1 MTQHQVTTNDSTH
14 HTLYDLIGGETGV
27 KNLVEVFY
35 DIIETRPEAHK
46 LNLLHLRGNG
56 VAHARVEQ
64 FNFLCGFLGGPK
76 LYVEKHGHSNIRTM
90 HDYIEI
96 NTESKDIWLQC
107 MTLAIDTVDMD
118 AGIKDKLM
126 NHFTS
131 VAERLVNQA
140 E

>member
-1 MTQHQVTTNDSTH
+1 
-14 HTLYDLIGGETGV
+14 
-27 KNLVEVFY
+27 
-35 DIIETRPEAHK
+35 
-46 LNLLHLRGNG
+46 
-56 VAHARVEQ
+56 
-64 FNFLCGFLGGPK
+64 
-76 LYVEKHGHSNIRTM
+76 M

-107 MTLAIDTVDMD
+107 MTLAIDTMDME
-118 AGIKDKLM
+118 AGIKAKLM